1 MNINSPILMLIV
13 SCFFCSIATS
23 QSNYR
28 SGLLPSVNLNKE
40 IAKDWQLN
48 FKIESRQ
55 LLKERSLGNITP
67 YEYLHTDF
75 AFVVSNKVGFNSK
88 IGGGYLSR
96 LKDNVFI
103 HRLIQ
108 QYTYVEKYASFRLAH
123 RFSTDQTFVK
133 GAPTEYRFRY
143 RATLEIPLNGKSI
156 DPKEF
161 YLKFNNEYL
170 NAFEAREYDLEIRFS
185 PLLGLKLNEG
195 NKLELGLDYRL
206 DSFLENQT
214 KNHFWT
220 SINWYLKL

>member
-1 MNINSPILMLIV
+1 MNINLPILMLLV
-13 SCFFCSIATS
+13 SCFFCSIVTS

-28 SGLLPSVNLNKE
+28 SGLLPSLNLNKG

-55 LLKERSLGNITP
+55 LLKERSLGNITH
-67 YEYLHTDF
+67 YHYLHTDF

-96 LKDNVFI
+96 LKDNTFI

-123 RFSTDQTFVK
+123 RFSTDQTFVQ
-133 GAPTEYRFRY
+133 GAPTEYRVRY
-143 RATLEIPLNGKSI
+143 RATFEIPLNGKSI

-161 YLKFNNEYL
+161 YLKLNNEYL